1 MQTNKS
7 KTGATPIAMNAKTES
22 PAPKPTRRKP
32 AEKAQNPA
40 TSAAYARSLLE
51 ASLDPLV
58 TISAEGKITD
68 VNEASVQVTGVPRER
83 LIGTDFSNYFT
94 EPERAREGYR
104 QVFSEGLVRDYPLA
118 IRHTSGRI
126 TDVLYNASVYKD
138 EQGKVLG
145 VFAAA
150 RDITERKRAE
160 ERIQQQSKDIL
171 ELSTPVMQV
180 WQGVVAAP
188 LIGAL
193 DSQRTQQFMER
204 LLNRIVETNSPVA
217 LVDIMGVPTV
227 DTQTAQHLIET
238 ISAVRL
244 LGAQVVLTGVRP
256 AIAQTLVH
264 LGVDLTGIITR
275 SSMSAGLQVALD
287 ILKLKSSR
295 KRGGGRRLNPRRQH
309 CMPAES
315 ISVIKLRN
323 ILLVT
328 VPPDPDD
335 ETVSALQE
343 QVLEAM
349 ARHEAKGLVL
359 DISTVQILDSFFART
374 IAETVQMVAL
384 MGGRTVLAGM
394 RASVAVTATQLGLT
408 LGGALMA
415 LDVDRAF
422 ERLDAAPVGG
432 VGP

>member
-1 MQTNKS
+1 
-7 KTGATPIAMNAKTES
+7 MNAKTKS
-22 PAPKPTRRKP
+22 RTRDQAGGKP
-32 AEKAQNPA
+32 AEGEQNPA
-40 TSAAYARSLLE
+40 HSAGYARSLLE

-94 EPERAREGYR
+94 EPEKAREGYR
-104 QVFSEGLVRDYPLA
+104 KVFSEGYVRDYPLA
-118 IRHTSGRI
+118 IRHASGRL
-126 TDVLYNASVYKD
+126 TEVLYNASVYKD

-160 ERIQQQSKDIL
+160 ERIQQQSKDIM

-188 LIGAL
+188 LIGSL

-264 LGVDLTGIITR
+264 LGVDLTGIVTR

-287 ILKLKSSR
+287 ILKLK
-295 KRGGGRRLNPRRQH
+295 
-309 CMPAES
+309 
-315 ISVIKLRN
+315 V
-323 ILLVT
+323 
-328 VPPDPDD
+328 VPQDGA
-335 ETVSALQE
+335 VNG
-343 QVLEAM
+343 
-349 ARHEAKGLVL
+349 AK
-359 DISTVQILDSFFART
+359 T
-374 IAETVQMVAL
+374 
-384 MGGRTVLAGM
+384 
-394 RASVAVTATQLGLT
+394 
-408 LGGALMA
+408 
-415 LDVDRAF
+415 
-422 ERLDAAPVGG
+422 
-432 VGP
+432 